1 MSEILNTKAA
11 LDLADNDIDLY
22 KELLQ
27 YYLSDNKFDVKY
39 FTDLIVKS
47 KQEAATYIHRIKGSS
62 SQIGAEL
69 ACETGQK
76 IEDILK
82 GKSDGNLPRLI
93 NDFCGIYIKTQNAVS
108 GFLETH

>member
-11 LDLADNDIDLY
+11 IDFTDNDIDLY

-69 ACETGQK
+69 VCKKGQE

-82 GKSDGNLPRLI
+82 DKADGNLPRLI
-93 NDFCGIYIKTQNAVS
+93 NDFCEIYIKTQNAVNN
-108 GFLETH
+108 FLETH